1 VVVCHG
7 EAAPQKRKLV
17 ARGES
22 KASGF
27 FGCEMRVLEALV
39 RRCPSHVSIWL
50 LCWLSGA
57 NLLTPALI
65 ERCVTL
71 DIEDLTRLSG
81 EASRLPLM
89 LVWLEGWKAG

>member
-1 VVVCHG
+1 M
-7 EAAPQKRKLV
+7 
-17 ARGES
+17 
-22 KASGF
+22 F
-27 FGCEMRVLEALV
+27 
-39 RRCPSHVSIWL
+39 SIWL